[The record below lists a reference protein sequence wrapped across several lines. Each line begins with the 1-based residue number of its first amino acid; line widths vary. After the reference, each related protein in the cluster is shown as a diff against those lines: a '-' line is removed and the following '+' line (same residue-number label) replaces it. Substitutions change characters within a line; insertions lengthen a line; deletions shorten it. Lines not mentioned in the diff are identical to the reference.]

1 MPRYDVPK
9 EFKSE
14 EKIVDGKLSLRQLIY
29 VLAIVVVDIGLFFL
43 LNFIPIS
50 TRLFILVPLTVIVL
64 ALAFFEHPVYGR
76 LDLLLL
82 RAFRY
87 YRTGKIYR

>member
-14 EKIVDGKLSLRQLIY
+14 DKIVDGKLSLRQLIY
-29 VLAIVVVDIGLFFL
+29 ILVLVVVDIGLLFL
-43 LNFIPIS
+43 LNFTPII
-50 TRLFILVPLTVIVL
+50 TRLFILLPLTVIVL
-64 ALAFFEHPVYGR
+64 ALAFFEHPVHGR

-82 RAFRY
+82 KAFRY
-87 YRTGKIYR
+87 FRTGKIYR